1 MGELELTYGY
11 DYPEEMVSLFT
22 EYTEM
27 LVRLDPPFQ
36 AYLDLQHYEDE
47 VRDLTVKYGLPDGR
61 LYLARIDGKAA
72 GCIALRKL
80 DESRCEMKRLYVRP
94 EYRNRQIATKLIDQ
108 LLRDARSI
116 GYQQL
121 LLDTIP
127 GLTDAIRMY
136 QKLGFRDIPRYNDSP
151 LDTTVYM
158 GLDLT

>member
-11 DYPEEMVSLFT
+11 DYPEEMVALFT
-22 EYTEM
+22 EYTAM
-27 LVRLDPPFQ
+27 LVQLEPPFQ

-61 LYLARIDGKAA
+61 LYLARIDGKAV

-80 DESRCEMKRLYVRP
+80 DNTCCELKRLYVRP
-94 EYRNRQIATKLIDQ
+94 EYRKRGIAATLIDQ
-108 LLRDARSI
+108 ILSDARLI

-121 LLDTIP
+121 LLDTMP

-136 QKLGFRDIPRYNDSP
+136 RNLGFRDIPRYNDSP
-151 LDTTVYM
+151 LDTTIYM
-158 GLDLT
+158 GLEL